1 LCRLLEVTHVYRKNA
16 DITVTRLAG
25 LELAGYVLMRIAG
38 EGDTVEEL
46 TQGLDDKESYV
57 STLTYILED
66 IGWIEQDPSGKYTIT
81 DKGNSE
87 AQNY

>member
-1 LCRLLEVTHVYRKNA
+1 MM
-16 DITVTRLAG
+16 DITITRLTG
-25 LELAGYVLMRIAG
+25 LELAGYVLMRIVG

-46 TQGLDDKESYV
+46 TQRLDDKESYV
-57 STLTYILED
+57 STLTSILED
-66 IGWIEQDPSGKYTIT
+66 IGWIEQDPSGA

>member
-1 LCRLLEVTHVYRKNA
+1 MT
-16 DITVTRLAG
+16 DITVTRLTG
-25 LELAGYVLMRIAG
+25 LELAGYVLMRIVG
-38 EGDTVEEL
+38 EGDMVEEL

-57 STLTYILED
+57 STLTSILED

-87 AQNY
+87 AQDY

>member
-1 LCRLLEVTHVYRKNA
+1 MT

-25 LELAGYVLMRIAG
+25 LELAGYVLMRIVG

-57 STLTYILED
+57 STLTSVLED
-66 IGWIEQDPSGKYTIT
+66 IG
-81 DKGNSE
+81 
-87 AQNY
+87 

>member
-1 LCRLLEVTHVYRKNA
+1 MT

-25 LELAGYVLMRIAG
+25 LELAGYVLMRIVG

-57 STLTYILED
+57 STLTSVLED

-87 AQNY
+87 AQNYWHSNWCDKKI

>member
-1 LCRLLEVTHVYRKNA
+1 MT
-16 DITVTRLAG
+16 DITVTRLTG
-25 LELAGYVLMRIAG
+25 LELAGYVLMGIVG

-57 STLTYILED
+57 STLTSILED

>member
-1 LCRLLEVTHVYRKNA
+1 MT
-16 DITVTRLAG
+16 DITVTRLTG
-25 LELAGYVLMRIAG
+25 LELAGYVLMRIVG
-38 EGDTVEEL
+38 EDDTVEEL

-57 STLTYILED
+57 STLTSILED
-66 IGWIEQDPSGKYTIT
+66 IGWIEEGPSGKYTIT

>member
-1 LCRLLEVTHVYRKNA
+1 MT
-16 DITVTRLAG
+16 DITVTRLTG
-25 LELAGYVLMRIAG
+25 LELAGYVLMRIVG
-38 EGDTVEEL
+38 QDDTVEEL

-57 STLTYILED
+57 STLTSILED

-81 DKGNSE
+81 DKGNPE

>member
-1 LCRLLEVTHVYRKNA
+1 MT
-16 DITVTRLAG
+16 DITVTRLTG
-25 LELAGYVLMRIAG
+25 LELAGYVLMRIVG
-38 EGDTVEEL
+38 EGDMVEEL

-57 STLTYILED
+57 STLTSILED

>member
-1 LCRLLEVTHVYRKNA
+1 MT
-16 DITVTRLAG
+16 DITVTRLTG
-25 LELAGYVLMRIAG
+25 LELAGYVLMRIVG
-38 EGDTVEEL
+38 EGDTVKEL

-57 STLTYILED
+57 STLTSILED
-66 IGWIEQDPSGKYTIT
+66 IGWIEEGPSGKYTIT

>member
-1 LCRLLEVTHVYRKNA
+1 
-16 DITVTRLAG
+16 
-25 LELAGYVLMRIAG
+25 MRIVG
-38 EGDTVEEL
+38 QDDTVEEL

-57 STLTYILED
+57 STLTSILED

-81 DKGNSE
+81 DKGNPE

>member
-1 LCRLLEVTHVYRKNA
+1 MT
-16 DITVTRLAG
+16 DITVTRLTG
-25 LELAGYVLMRIAG
+25 LELAGYVLMRIVG
-38 EGDTVEEL
+38 EGDMVEEL

-57 STLTYILED
+57 STLTSILED

-81 DKGNSE
+81 GKGNSE

>member
-1 LCRLLEVTHVYRKNA
+1 MT
-16 DITVTRLAG
+16 DSTVTRLTG
-25 LELAGYVLMRIAG
+25 LELAGYVLMRIVG
-38 EGDTVEEL
+38 EGDTVKEL

-57 STLTYILED
+57 STLTSILED
-66 IGWIEQDPSGKYTIT
+66 IGWIEEGPSGKYTIT

>member
-1 LCRLLEVTHVYRKNA
+1 MM
-16 DITVTRLAG
+16 DITITRLTG
-25 LELAGYVLMRIAG
+25 LELAGYVLMRIVG

-57 STLTYILED
+57 STLTSILED
-66 IGWIEQDPSGKYTIT
+66 IGWIEQDPSGEYTIT

>member
-1 LCRLLEVTHVYRKNA
+1 MT
-16 DITVTRLAG
+16 DITVTRLTG
-25 LELAGYVLMRIAG
+25 LELAGYVLMRIVG

-57 STLTYILED
+57 STLTSILED
-66 IGWIEQDPSGKYTIT
+66 IGWIEEGPSGKYTIT

>member
-1 LCRLLEVTHVYRKNA
+1 MT
-16 DITVTRLAG
+16 DITVTRLTG
-25 LELAGYVLMRIAG
+25 LELAGYVLMRIVG
-38 EGDTVEEL
+38 QDDTVEEL

-57 STLTYILED
+57 STLTSILED
-66 IGWIEQDPSGKYTIT
+66 IGWIEQDPSGRYIIT